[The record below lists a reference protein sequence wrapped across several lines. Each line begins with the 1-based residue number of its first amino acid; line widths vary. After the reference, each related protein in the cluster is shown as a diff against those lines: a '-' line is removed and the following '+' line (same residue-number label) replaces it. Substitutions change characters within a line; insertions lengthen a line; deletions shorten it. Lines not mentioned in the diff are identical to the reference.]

1 MRLIIFISFLVTQS
15 FAFSQGI
22 SVEYP
27 KVVVVGQ
34 QFNISYTIS
43 TNEVSD
49 LTISNDD
56 KELNIINK
64 RTPSRQLNRDKSVTY
79 VFSVIPE
86 KTGDLI
92 QIPTLSGKVKSLQ
105 ITSKKS
111 TVNVVSN
118 KATEGRQSYTAQL
131 ELNSN
136 TLYEGESIIAELK
149 VYFSINI
156 QDLNGSFITT
166 SEELTIEKL
175 DQKDFEESQAL
186 LNGKLYSTA
195 IIGRYRITGE
205 SAGNY
210 EIPSLPVNI
219 TIRNKVRQGRVTRY
233 TDEIVKINT
242 SPVNLKVLQITQDK
256 PKNYLGV
263 FSELELEVVYPRKS
277 LSYSEAATLS
287 LQLTGKGNFSTLA
300 TPELPELN
308 SLFEVYTPSVK
319 SDYPDLA
326 YHSNGT
332 VTFEFTLVPKTEGYI
347 KADNQ
352 YLFFFNSSNEKF
364 DSLEIKGF
372 TTNVETG
379 TKKEISFT
387 PEIAETAFR
396 PITQETLS
404 NPRRPIIKSFFTYLI
419 GLISIVLMFVL
430 AWVLRL
436 TNINK
441 KNRLKENVV
450 ISPYENFETQL
461 EKMKIAHHSKDAY
474 GKLLEYTESYFLF
487 KFSLTKHSFTK
498 ECLSS
503 ILPQELALKSIQ
515 FIERLELEKFG
526 NNANTTDDAEEI
538 RKLVLESQ
546 ALIKQI
552 EQIK

>member
-277 LSYSEAATLS
+277 ISYSEAATLN

-332 VTFEFTLVPKTEGYI
+332 VTFEYTLVPKTEGYI

-396 PITQETLS
+396 SITQETLS

>member
-1 MRLIIFISFLVTQS
+1 VRLIIFISFLVTQS
-15 FAFSQGI
+15 SAFSQGI
-22 SVEYP
+22 SVEHP

-43 TNEVSD
+43 TNEFSD

-105 ITSKKS
+105 ITSEKS
-111 TVNVVSN
+111 IVNVVSN
-118 KATEGRQSYTAQL
+118 KATEGRQSYTARL

-242 SPVNLKVLQITQDK
+242 SPVNLRVLQITQDK

-277 LSYSEAATLS
+277 LSYSEAATLN

-347 KADNQ
+347 KADSQ

-372 TTNVETG
+372 TTNIETG

-441 KNRLKENVV
+441 KNRLKEHVV
-450 ISPYENFETQL
+450 MSPYENFETQL
-461 EKMKIAHHSKDAY
+461 QKIKSSHHSKDAC

-503 ILPQELALKSIQ
+503 ILPQELAHKSIH

-526 NNANTTDDAEEI
+526 NNADTADDAEDILE
-538 RKLVLESQ
+538 LVLESQ

>member
-22 SVEYP
+22 SVEHP

-118 KATEGRQSYTAQL
+118 KATEGRQSYTARL

-136 TLYEGESIIAELK
+136 TMYEGESIIAELK

-166 SEELTIEKL
+166 SKELTIEKL
-175 DQKDFEESQAL
+175 DQKDFEESQTL

-195 IIGRYRITGE
+195 IIGRYRITGK

-242 SPVNLKVLQITQDK
+242 SPVNLRVLQITQDK

-277 LSYSEAATLS
+277 ISYSEAATLN
-287 LQLTGKGNFSTLA
+287 LQLTGKGNFSSLA

-332 VTFEFTLVPKTEGYI
+332 VTFEYTLVPKTEGYI
-347 KADNQ
+347 KADNR

-379 TKKEISFT
+379 TKQDISFT

-419 GLISIVLMFVL
+419 GLISIVLTFVL

-450 ISPYENFETQL
+450 MSPYENFETQL

-503 ILPQELALKSIQ
+503 ILPQGLALKSIQ

-526 NNANTTDDAEEI
+526 NSADTKDDAEEI

>member
-22 SVEYP
+22 SVEHP

-166 SEELTIEKL
+166 SKELTIEKL
-175 DQKDFEESQAL
+175 DQKDFEESQTL

-195 IIGRYRITGE
+195 IIGRYRITGK

-242 SPVNLKVLQITQDK
+242 SPVNLRVLQITQDK

-263 FSELELEVVYPRKS
+263 FSELELEVVYPRK
-277 LSYSEAATLS
+277 LLNYSEAATLS

-332 VTFEFTLVPKTEGYI
+332 VTFEYTLVPKTEGYI

-379 TKKEISFT
+379 TKQDISFT

-396 PITQETLS
+396 SITQETLS

-419 GLISIVLMFVL
+419 GLISIVLTFVL

>member
-1 MRLIIFISFLVTQS
+1 VRLIIFISFLVTQS

-205 SAGNY
+205 TAGNY

-242 SPVNLKVLQITQDK
+242 SPVNLRVLQITQDK

-277 LSYSEAATLS
+277 LSYSEAATLN

-352 YLFFFNSSNEKF
+352 YLFFFNSSNERF

-450 ISPYENFETQL
+450 MSQYENFETQL

-498 ECLSS
+498 ESLSS

-526 NNANTTDDAEEI
+526 NNADTTDDAEEI

>member
-1 MRLIIFISFLVTQS
+1 VRLIIFISFLVTQS

-263 FSELELEVVYPRKS
+263 FSELELEVVYPRK
-277 LSYSEAATLS
+277 LLNYSEAATLS

-332 VTFEFTLVPKTEGYI
+332 VTFEYTLVPKTEGYI

-396 PITQETLS
+396 SITQETLS

>member
-1 MRLIIFISFLVTQS
+1 VRLIIFISFLVTQS

-242 SPVNLKVLQITQDK
+242 SPVNLRVLQITQDK

-277 LSYSEAATLS
+277 ISYSEAATLN
-287 LQLTGKGNFSTLA
+287 LQLTGKGNFSSLA

-332 VTFEFTLVPKTEGYI
+332 VTFEYTLVPKTEGYI

>member
-92 QIPTLSGKVKSLQ
+92 QIPSLSGKVKSLQ

-175 DQKDFEESQAL
+175 DQKDFEESQTL

-195 IIGRYRITGE
+195 IIGRYRITGK

-242 SPVNLKVLQITQDK
+242 SPVNLRVLQITQDK

-277 LSYSEAATLS
+277 ISYSEAATLN
-287 LQLTGKGNFSTLA
+287 LQLTGKGNFSSLA

-332 VTFEFTLVPKTEGYI
+332 VTFEYTLVPKTEGYI
-347 KADNQ
+347 KADNR

-379 TKKEISFT
+379 TKQDISFT

-396 PITQETLS
+396 PITQETLG

-419 GLISIVLMFVL
+419 GLISIVLTFVL

-503 ILPQELALKSIQ
+503 ILPQGLALKSIQ

-526 NNANTTDDAEEI
+526 NSADTKDDAEEI

>member
-1 MRLIIFISFLVTQS
+1 MVTQS

-79 VFSVIPE
+79 VFSLIPK
-86 KTGDLI
+86 KTGSTI
-92 QIPTLSGKVKSLQ
+92 QIPSLSAKIKSLQ

-118 KATEGRQSYTAQL
+118 KATEGRQSHTARL

-149 VYFSINI
+149 VYFSVNI

-195 IIGRYRITGE
+195 IIGRYKITGE

-242 SPVNLKVLQITQDK
+242 SPVNLRVLQITQDK

-263 FSELELEVVYPRKS
+263 FSELELEVVYPRK
-277 LSYSEAATLS
+277 LLNYSEAATLN
-287 LQLTGKGNFSTLA
+287 LQLTGNGNFSTLA
-300 TPELPELN
+300 TPDLPELN

-332 VTFEFTLVPKTEGYI
+332 VTFEYTLVPKTEGYI
-347 KADNQ
+347 KADNR

-379 TKKEISFT
+379 TKQDISFT

-396 PITQETLS
+396 PITQETLG

-419 GLISIVLMFVL
+419 GLISIVLTFVL

-441 KNRLKENVV
+441 RNRLKENVV
-450 ISPYENFETQL
+450 ILPYENFETQL
-461 EKMKIAHHSKDAY
+461 EKMKIAHHSKDAC
-474 GKLLEYTESYFLF
+474 GKLLEYTENYFLF

-503 ILPQELALKSIQ
+503 ILPQGLALKSIQ

-526 NNANTTDDAEEI
+526 NSADTKDDAEEI

>member
-242 SPVNLKVLQITQDK
+242 SPVNLRVLQITQDK

-277 LSYSEAATLS
+277 ISYSEAATLN
-287 LQLTGKGNFSTLA
+287 LQLTGKGNFSSLA

-332 VTFEFTLVPKTEGYI
+332 VTFEYTLVPKTEGYI

>member
-22 SVEYP
+22 SVEHP

-43 TNEVSD
+43 TNEFSD

-56 KELNIINK
+56 KKLNIINK

-92 QIPTLSGKVKSLQ
+92 QIPSLSGKVKSLQ

-118 KATEGRQSYTAQL
+118 KATEGRQSYTARL

-136 TLYEGESIIAELK
+136 TMYEGESIIAELK

-166 SEELTIEKL
+166 SKELTIEKL
-175 DQKDFEESQAL
+175 DQKDFEESQTL

-195 IIGRYRITGE
+195 IIGRYRITGK

-242 SPVNLKVLQITQDK
+242 SPVNLRVLQITQDK

-277 LSYSEAATLS
+277 ISYSEAATLN
-287 LQLTGKGNFSTLA
+287 LQLTGKGNFSSLA

-332 VTFEFTLVPKTEGYI
+332 VTFEYTLVPKTEGYI
-347 KADNQ
+347 KADNR

-379 TKKEISFT
+379 TKQDISFT

-396 PITQETLS
+396 PITQETLG

-419 GLISIVLMFVL
+419 GLISIVLTFVL

>member
-22 SVEYP
+22 SVEHP

-43 TNEVSD
+43 TNEFSD

-56 KELNIINK
+56 KKLNIINK

-118 KATEGRQSYTAQL
+118 KATEGRQSYTARL

-136 TLYEGESIIAELK
+136 TMYEGESIIAELK

-242 SPVNLKVLQITQDK
+242 SPVNLRVLQITQDK

-277 LSYSEAATLS
+277 ISYSEAATLN

-332 VTFEFTLVPKTEGYI
+332 VTFEYTLVPKTEGYI
-347 KADNQ
+347 KADNR